1 MEKTEYYLIVDVESD
16 TYNKWHRMVKG
27 KRCTIESLELGEMAW
42 FMIEKLSPYYEF
54 TRFHTSLVNGVQYEE
69 DTGELVIKTENSVY
83 TLRRIENG

>member
-27 KRCTIESLELGEMAW
+27 KRCTIESLEVGEMAW

-54 TRFHTSLVNGVQYEE
+54 TRFHTSLVNRIADYGAYI
-69 DTGELVIKTENSVY
+69 VIETENSVY
-83 TLRRIENG
+83 TLRRIEDG